1 MFGKVNFTNPITPLW
16 ALEGKNE
23 KCVFF
28 LGQQSKQLI
37 LNNAFQNISCLQAM
51 SIKKKAC
58 FGPLTLS
65 LIS

>member
-1 MFGKVNFTNPITPLW
+1 MGLRGKKWKV
-16 ALEGKNE
+16 
-23 KCVFF
+23 CVF

-37 LNNAFQNISCLQAM
+37 LNNAFQSYEHP
-51 SIKKKAC
+51 KKAC

>member
-1 MFGKVNFTNPITPLW
+1 MFGKVNFTDPITPLW

-37 LNNAFQNISCLQAM
+37 LNNAFQSYEHP
-51 SIKKKAC
+51 KKAC

>member
-1 MFGKVNFTNPITPLW
+1 MKSVY
-16 ALEGKNE
+16 
-23 KCVFF
+23 F

-65 LIS
+65 LIL